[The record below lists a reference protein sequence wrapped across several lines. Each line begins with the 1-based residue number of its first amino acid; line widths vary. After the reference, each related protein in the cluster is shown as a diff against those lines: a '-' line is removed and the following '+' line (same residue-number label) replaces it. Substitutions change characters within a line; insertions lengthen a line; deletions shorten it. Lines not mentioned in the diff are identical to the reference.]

1 MYRLWTPSL
10 PGIWRPQVHEDC
22 AHNLVRGLELRTLG
36 KTPSPEP
43 TGINAFKRSM
53 REISSVVK
61 GRSGLV
67 NASSLAEVVESYRGN
82 RRLYARYTEAFNSL
96 VADGYAHPR
105 DARVKAFVKGEKLA
119 KYKVFKPRVI
129 MGRDPRYNLELAS
142 YLRPIEHAFY
152 AHFRGWGRQFYTHTR
167 LVGKGLDPG
176 RRALLIKRKM
186 MSNPGMVAM
195 EIDGMS
201 FESHF
206 SVPILKAEH
215 SVYKSL
221 NRSRRLAQLLDW
233 QLEFDGRGGDVR
245 FHAVG
250 VRASGDYNTG
260 LGNTLV
266 MCGLVLMVAR
276 EVKTKFDFLADGDNA
291 IIFVNRKDIDT
302 WTSRINPICIR
313 AGFEMALEQPV
324 FHLEQVPFGQSKPL
338 HVDGVG
344 WTMIRNPM
352 KVLSHA
358 GCGYQHYK
366 DLVGGV
372 RVLKSVAYCEAVL
385 NRGVPVLSKF
395 ASILLELT
403 RRVKFSKAE
412 LSDFEY
418 KAVLAK
424 GTAWERARTVEVS
437 YQTRLGFETSW
448 GITVEQQLEMEAQ
461 LKLPE
466 LPSEWCPSRYDPEV
480 PNAATDKYLRYFGC
494 L

>member
-1 MYRLWTPSL
+1 MYRLWTPRL
-10 PGIWRPQVHEDC
+10 PGVWRPQVHEDC

-36 KTPSPEP
+36 LTPKPSGA
-43 TGINAFKRSM
+43 GIESFRRSM
-53 REISSVVK
+53 REITNVMK
-61 GRSGLV
+61 GRVGNV
-67 NASSLAEVVESYRGN
+67 PPSSLAEVVESYRHN
-82 RRLYARYTEAFNSL
+82 RRLYARYTEAFDSL
-96 VADGYAHPR
+96 MADGYASPK

-119 KYKVFKPRVI
+119 NYKVYKPRVI

-152 AHFRGWGRQFYTHTR
+152 AQFRGWGRSFYTRTR
-167 LVGKGLDPG
+167 LVGKGLDPR
-176 RRALLIKRKM
+176 RRAELIKRKM
-186 MSNPGMVAM
+186 MSHPGMVAM
-195 EIDGMS
+195 EIDGKS

-221 NRSRRLAQLLDW
+221 SSSRRLAQLLDW
-233 QLEFDGRGGDVR
+233 QLAFDGRGGDVR

-276 EVKTKFDFLADGDNA
+276 EVGTRFDFLADGDNA
-291 IIFVNRKDIDT
+291 IIFVNREHIGL
-302 WTSRINPICIR
+302 WTERINPICIK
-313 AGFEMALEQPV
+313 AGFEMALEPPV
-324 FHLEQVPFGQSKPL
+324 LNLEEVPFGQSKPL
-338 HVDGVG
+338 YVEGLG
-344 WTMIRNPM
+344 WTMVRNPM

-385 NRGVPVLSKF
+385 SRGVPILSKF
-395 ASILLELT
+395 AAMLLELT
-403 RRVKFSKAE
+403 RHVNFSKAE

-424 GTAWERARTVEVS
+424 GIDWQKARQIEVATS
-437 YQTRLGFETSW
+437 TRLGFETSW
-448 GITVEQQLEMEAQ
+448 GITVERQLEIERS
-461 LKLPE
+461 LVLPK
-466 LPSEWCPSRYDPEV
+466 LPSEWCPSRYETEV
-480 PNAATDKYLRYFGC
+480 PDGRDKYSRYF
-494 L
+494 

>member
-1 MYRLWTPSL
+1 M
-10 PGIWRPQVHEDC
+10 
-22 AHNLVRGLELRTLG
+22 
-36 KTPSPEP
+36 
-43 TGINAFKRSM
+43 
-53 REISSVVK
+53 
-61 GRSGLV
+61 
-67 NASSLAEVVESYRGN
+67 
-82 RRLYARYTEAFNSL
+82 
-96 VADGYAHPR
+96 ADGYATPR

-152 AHFRGWGRQFYTHTR
+152 AQFRGWGRQFYTKTR
-167 LVGKGLDPG
+167 LVGKGLDPR
-176 RRALLIKRKM
+176 RRAELIKRKM
-186 MSNPGMVAM
+186 MSCAEMVAM
-195 EIDGMS
+195 EIDGKS

-206 SVPILKAEH
+206 SRPILVAEH
-215 SVYKSL
+215 SVYRKLSP
-221 NRSRRLAQLLDW
+221 SGRLAQLLDM

-276 EVKTKFDFLADGDNA
+276 MVKTKFDFLADGDNA
-291 IIFVNRKDIDT
+291 IIFVNRKDIGL
-302 WTSRINPICIR
+302 WTSQINPICIQ
-313 AGFEMALEQPV
+313 AGFEMALEPPV
-324 FHLEQVPFGQSKPL
+324 LRLEEVPFGQSKPL
-338 HVDGVG
+338 HVEGVG
-344 WTMIRNPM
+344 WTMVRNPM

-366 DLVGGV
+366 DLVGGA

-385 NRGVPVLSKF
+385 SRGVPILSKF
-395 ASILLELT
+395 AAVLLELT
-403 RRVKFSKAE
+403 RKAKFSRAE
-412 LSDFEY
+412 LTDFEY

-424 GTAWERARTVEVS
+424 GIDWEKARAVPVATS
-437 YQTRLGFETSW
+437 TRLGFETSW

-461 LKLPE
+461 LTLPE

-480 PNAATDKYLRYFGC
+480 PNAETDKYLRYFGC